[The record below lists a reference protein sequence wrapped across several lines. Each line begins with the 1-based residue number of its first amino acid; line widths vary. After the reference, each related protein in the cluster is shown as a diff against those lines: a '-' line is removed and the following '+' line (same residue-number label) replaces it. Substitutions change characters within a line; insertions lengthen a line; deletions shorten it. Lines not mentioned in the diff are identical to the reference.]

1 MCIFFPSQVSR
12 VVISILFLWGL
23 KLKILILEKF
33 ALKPKIRVL
42 DRFKAQDLKIGSF
55 VK

>member
-1 MCIFFPSQVSR
+1 MCIFFPSQPCCNFNSF
-12 VVISILFLWGL
+12 SMGL
-23 KLKILILEKF
+23 KLKILILGKY